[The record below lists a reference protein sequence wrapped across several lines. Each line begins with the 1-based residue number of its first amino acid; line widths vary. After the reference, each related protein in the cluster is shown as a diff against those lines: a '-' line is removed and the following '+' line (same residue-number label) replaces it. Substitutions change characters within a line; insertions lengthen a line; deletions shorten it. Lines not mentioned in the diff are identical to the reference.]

1 MTGEQ
6 NELNSV
12 NLGCTGYGL
21 HQVYQLYLNKYLNAD
36 NRHRTFVYSFLYD
49 HILRANGIYEW
60 NQQGPY
66 FVIKGDSIVNMGS
79 LANQRNLSSN
89 KFIHYMS
96 LFGSLRF
103 LKKITTHLA
112 QKNRLN
118 SLTTEKYENT
128 LKLLSQMARLIEN
141 SGGQLIVLDWDIN
154 NWANVEMSNLPY
166 QLIENNLDQ
175 IKSPA
180 VRIIRISSLTNIHDA
195 SNFIPGDGHPSAW
208 MNYKISNHLGTVL
221 RARNNN

>member
-1 MTGEQ
+1 CSFTFGEGLTDQQSLAYLTGEQ
-6 NELNSV
+6 NDLNAV

-36 NRHRTFVYSFLYD
+36 NRNRTFIYSFLYD

-96 LFGSLRF
+96 LFG
-103 LKKITTHLA
+103 
-112 QKNRLN
+112 
-118 SLTTEKYENT
+118 
-128 LKLLSQMARLIEN
+128 
-141 SGGQLIVLDWDIN
+141 
-154 NWANVEMSNLPY
+154 
-166 QLIENNLDQ
+166 
-175 IKSPA
+175 
-180 VRIIRISSLTNIHDA
+180 
-195 SNFIPGDGHPSAW
+195 
-208 MNYKISNHLGTVL
+208 
-221 RARNNN
+221 